1 MKSIIFLLIAL
12 IYCAEKSDVYM
23 TKTITPERMVD
34 MLKIL
39 NVELKGKVGLK
50 VHSGE
55 PNGPYFLRPDFLQK
69 IHDYTGGTFLECNVA
84 YTSDRLTTEGHKKT
98 LQTNGWYDNNRRI
111 EIMDEDSS
119 QDISFNVEP
128 YNKINVT
135 YAGKNLLNYDSCVVL
150 SHFKGHGMGGYGGA
164 LKQLSIG
171 FASTQGKTWIH
182 TAGASLDY
190 KQLFPQRASD
200 EDFTASMADAA
211 SAIVKYFKSKG
222 DIVYINVMVNISLS
236 CDCAGKSAPAPKIRD
251 IGILA
256 STDPVALDMACLD
269 LIKATSEEGTQEFL
283 DQVARLDG
291 ENTIYKAED
300 LGIGTTKYNLIN
312 IDEDG
317 GEESE
322 DESEGS
328 EGGEEGERKEGEREE
343 EKEDEREKEREDESE
358 DESETS
364 DEPDTSSGNPGSF
377 IGWNYNLIL
386 LVLLLFV
393 K

>member
-1 MKSIIFLLIAL
+1 
-12 IYCAEKSDVYM
+12 
-23 TKTITPERMVD
+23 
-34 MLKIL
+34 
-39 NVELKGKVGLK
+39 
-50 VHSGE
+50 
-55 PNGPYFLRPDFLQK
+55 
-69 IHDYTGGTFLECNVA
+69 
-84 YTSDRLTTEGHKKT
+84 
-98 LQTNGWYDNNRRI
+98 
-111 EIMDEDSS
+111 MDEDSS
-119 QDISFNVEP
+119 QDISFNVDP

-190 KQLFPQRASD
+190 KQLFPQKASD
-200 EDFTASMADAA
+200 EDFTTSMADAA

-283 DQVARLDG
+283 DQIARLDG
-291 ENTIYKAED
+291 ENTIYKAEA

-322 DESEGS
+322 DESEGSEGGEKEGEGS

>member
-1 MKSIIFLLIAL
+1 
-12 IYCAEKSDVYM
+12 
-23 TKTITPERMVD
+23 
-34 MLKIL
+34 
-39 NVELKGKVGLK
+39 
-50 VHSGE
+50 
-55 PNGPYFLRPDFLQK
+55 
-69 IHDYTGGTFLECNVA
+69 
-84 YTSDRLTTEGHKKT
+84 
-98 LQTNGWYDNNRRI
+98 
-111 EIMDEDSS
+111 MDEDSS
-119 QDISFNVEP
+119 QDISFNVDP

-190 KQLFPQRASD
+190 KQLFPQKASD
-200 EDFTASMADAA
+200 EDFTTSMADAA

-291 ENTIYKAED
+291 ENTIYKAEA

-322 DESEGS
+322 DESEGSEGGEKEGEGS

-364 DEPDTSSGNPGSF
+364 DEPDTISGNPGSF

>member
-1 MKSIIFLLIAL
+1 
-12 IYCAEKSDVYM
+12 
-23 TKTITPERMVD
+23 
-34 MLKIL
+34 
-39 NVELKGKVGLK
+39 
-50 VHSGE
+50 
-55 PNGPYFLRPDFLQK
+55 
-69 IHDYTGGTFLECNVA
+69 
-84 YTSDRLTTEGHKKT
+84 
-98 LQTNGWYDNNRRI
+98 
-111 EIMDEDSS
+111 
-119 QDISFNVEP
+119 
-128 YNKINVT
+128 
-135 YAGKNLLNYDSCVVL
+135 
-150 SHFKGHGMGGYGGA
+150 MGGYGGA

-190 KQLFPQRASD
+190 KQLFPQKASD
-200 EDFTASMADAA
+200 EDFTTSMADAA

-251 IGILA
+251 IGILTC
-256 STDPVALDMACLD
+256 TDPVALDMACLD

-291 ENTIYKAED
+291 ENTIYKAEA

-328 EGGEEGERKEGEREE
+328 EGGEKEGEGNEGGEEGERKEGEREE

-364 DEPDTSSGNPGSF
+364 DEPDTISGNPGSF

>member
-1 MKSIIFLLIAL
+1 
-12 IYCAEKSDVYM
+12 
-23 TKTITPERMVD
+23 
-34 MLKIL
+34 
-39 NVELKGKVGLK
+39 
-50 VHSGE
+50 
-55 PNGPYFLRPDFLQK
+55 
-69 IHDYTGGTFLECNVA
+69 
-84 YTSDRLTTEGHKKT
+84 
-98 LQTNGWYDNNRRI
+98 
-111 EIMDEDSS
+111 MDEDSS
-119 QDISFNVEP
+119 QDISFNVDP

-190 KQLFPQRASD
+190 KQLFPQKASD
-200 EDFTASMADAA
+200 EDFTTSMADAA

-251 IGILA
+251 IGILT

-291 ENTIYKAED
+291 ENTIYKAEA

-322 DESEGS
+322 DESEGSEGGEKEGEGS

>member
-1 MKSIIFLLIAL
+1 M
-12 IYCAEKSDVYM
+12 
-23 TKTITPERMVD
+23 
-34 MLKIL
+34 
-39 NVELKGKVGLK
+39 
-50 VHSGE
+50 
-55 PNGPYFLRPDFLQK
+55 
-69 IHDYTGGTFLECNVA
+69 
-84 YTSDRLTTEGHKKT
+84 
-98 LQTNGWYDNNRRI
+98 
-111 EIMDEDSS
+111 
-119 QDISFNVEP
+119 
-128 YNKINVT
+128 
-135 YAGKNLLNYDSCVVL
+135 
-150 SHFKGHGMGGYGGA
+150 
-164 LKQLSIG
+164 
-171 FASTQGKTWIH
+171 
-182 TAGASLDY
+182 
-190 KQLFPQRASD
+190 
-200 EDFTASMADAA
+200 
-211 SAIVKYFKSKG
+211 
-222 DIVYINVMVNISLS
+222 
-236 CDCAGKSAPAPKIRD
+236 
-251 IGILA
+251 A

-291 ENTIYKAED
+291 ENTIYKAEA

-322 DESEGS
+322 DESEGSEGGEKEGEGS

>member
-1 MKSIIFLLIAL
+1 
-12 IYCAEKSDVYM
+12 
-23 TKTITPERMVD
+23 
-34 MLKIL
+34 
-39 NVELKGKVGLK
+39 
-50 VHSGE
+50 
-55 PNGPYFLRPDFLQK
+55 
-69 IHDYTGGTFLECNVA
+69 
-84 YTSDRLTTEGHKKT
+84 
-98 LQTNGWYDNNRRI
+98 
-111 EIMDEDSS
+111 MDEDSS
-119 QDISFNVEP
+119 QDISFNVDP

-190 KQLFPQRASD
+190 KQLFPQKASD
-200 EDFTASMADAA
+200 EDFTTSMADAA

-251 IGILA
+251 IGILT

-291 ENTIYKAED
+291 ENTIYKAEA
-300 LGIGTTKYNLIN
+300 LGIETTKYNLIN

-322 DESEGS
+322 DESEGSEGGEKEGEGS

-358 DESETS
+358 TS

-377 IGWNYNLIL
+377 IGWNYN
-386 LVLLLFV
+386 
-393 K
+393 

>member
-1 MKSIIFLLIAL
+1 
-12 IYCAEKSDVYM
+12 
-23 TKTITPERMVD
+23 
-34 MLKIL
+34 
-39 NVELKGKVGLK
+39 
-50 VHSGE
+50 
-55 PNGPYFLRPDFLQK
+55 
-69 IHDYTGGTFLECNVA
+69 
-84 YTSDRLTTEGHKKT
+84 
-98 LQTNGWYDNNRRI
+98 
-111 EIMDEDSS
+111 MDEDSS
-119 QDISFNVEP
+119 QDISFNVDP

-291 ENTIYKAED
+291 ENTIYKAEA

-322 DESEGS
+322 DESEGSEGGEKEGEGS

>member
-1 MKSIIFLLIAL
+1 
-12 IYCAEKSDVYM
+12 
-23 TKTITPERMVD
+23 
-34 MLKIL
+34 
-39 NVELKGKVGLK
+39 
-50 VHSGE
+50 
-55 PNGPYFLRPDFLQK
+55 
-69 IHDYTGGTFLECNVA
+69 
-84 YTSDRLTTEGHKKT
+84 
-98 LQTNGWYDNNRRI
+98 
-111 EIMDEDSS
+111 MDEDSS
-119 QDISFNVEP
+119 QDISFNVDP

-190 KQLFPQRASD
+190 KQLFPQKASD
-200 EDFTASMADAA
+200 EDFTTSMADAA

-291 ENTIYKAED
+291 ENTIYKAEA
-300 LGIGTTKYNLIN
+300 LGIGTTKYNLIS

-328 EGGEEGERKEGEREE
+328 EGGEEGEREEGEKEE
-343 EKEDEREKEREDESE
+343 EKEEGEKE

-364 DEPDTSSGNPGSF
+364 DEPEPDTSGGNPGSF
-377 IGWNYNLIL
+377 IGWNHNLIL

>member
-1 MKSIIFLLIAL
+1 M
-12 IYCAEKSDVYM
+12 E
-23 TKTITPERMVD
+23 
-34 MLKIL
+34 
-39 NVELKGKVGLK
+39 
-50 VHSGE
+50 
-55 PNGPYFLRPDFLQK
+55 
-69 IHDYTGGTFLECNVA
+69 
-84 YTSDRLTTEGHKKT
+84 
-98 LQTNGWYDNNRRI
+98 
-111 EIMDEDSS
+111 EDSS
-119 QDISFNVEP
+119 QDISFNVDP

-190 KQLFPQRASD
+190 KQLFPQKASD
-200 EDFTASMADAA
+200 EDFTTSMADAA

-251 IGILA
+251 IGILT

-291 ENTIYKAED
+291 ENTIYKAEA

-328 EGGEEGERKEGEREE
+328 EGGEKEGEGSEGGEEGERKEGEREE
-343 EKEDEREKEREDESE
+343 EKEDEREKERE

>member
-1 MKSIIFLLIAL
+1 
-12 IYCAEKSDVYM
+12 
-23 TKTITPERMVD
+23 
-34 MLKIL
+34 
-39 NVELKGKVGLK
+39 
-50 VHSGE
+50 
-55 PNGPYFLRPDFLQK
+55 
-69 IHDYTGGTFLECNVA
+69 
-84 YTSDRLTTEGHKKT
+84 
-98 LQTNGWYDNNRRI
+98 
-111 EIMDEDSS
+111 MDEDSS
-119 QDISFNVEP
+119 QDISFNVDP

-190 KQLFPQRASD
+190 KQLFPQKASD
-200 EDFTASMADAA
+200 EDFTTSLADAA

-251 IGILA
+251 IGILT

-291 ENTIYKAED
+291 ENTIYKAEA

-322 DESEGS
+322 DESEGSEGGEKEGEGS

-364 DEPDTSSGNPGSF
+364 DEPDTISGNPGSF

>member
-1 MKSIIFLLIAL
+1 
-12 IYCAEKSDVYM
+12 
-23 TKTITPERMVD
+23 
-34 MLKIL
+34 
-39 NVELKGKVGLK
+39 
-50 VHSGE
+50 
-55 PNGPYFLRPDFLQK
+55 
-69 IHDYTGGTFLECNVA
+69 
-84 YTSDRLTTEGHKKT
+84 
-98 LQTNGWYDNNRRI
+98 
-111 EIMDEDSS
+111 MDEDSS

-222 DIVYINVMVNISLS
+222 EIVYINVMVNISLS

-283 DQVARLDG
+283 DQVKNLDG
-291 ENTIYKAED
+291 ENTIHMAEN
-300 LGIGTTKYNLIN
+300 LGIGTTKYNLIS

-328 EGGEEGERKEGEREE
+328 EGGEEGEREEGERKEGEKEE
-343 EKEDEREKEREDESE
+343 EKEEGEKE

-364 DEPDTSSGNPGSF
+364 DEPEPDTSSGNPGSF
-377 IGWNYNLIL
+377 IGWNHNLIL

>member
-1 MKSIIFLLIAL
+1 
-12 IYCAEKSDVYM
+12 
-23 TKTITPERMVD
+23 
-34 MLKIL
+34 
-39 NVELKGKVGLK
+39 
-50 VHSGE
+50 
-55 PNGPYFLRPDFLQK
+55 
-69 IHDYTGGTFLECNVA
+69 
-84 YTSDRLTTEGHKKT
+84 
-98 LQTNGWYDNNRRI
+98 
-111 EIMDEDSS
+111 MDEDSS
-119 QDISFNVEP
+119 QDISFNVDP

-190 KQLFPQRASD
+190 KQLFPQKASD
-200 EDFTASMADAA
+200 EDFTTSMADAA

-251 IGILA
+251 IGILTC
-256 STDPVALDMACLD
+256 TDPVALDMACLD

-291 ENTIYKAED
+291 ENTIYKAEA

-322 DESEGS
+322 DESEGSEGGEKEGEGS

-364 DEPDTSSGNPGSF
+364 DEPDTISGNPGSF

>member
-1 MKSIIFLLIAL
+1 
-12 IYCAEKSDVYM
+12 
-23 TKTITPERMVD
+23 
-34 MLKIL
+34 
-39 NVELKGKVGLK
+39 
-50 VHSGE
+50 
-55 PNGPYFLRPDFLQK
+55 
-69 IHDYTGGTFLECNVA
+69 
-84 YTSDRLTTEGHKKT
+84 
-98 LQTNGWYDNNRRI
+98 
-111 EIMDEDSS
+111 MDEDSS
-119 QDISFNVEP
+119 QDISFNVDP

-190 KQLFPQRASD
+190 KQLFPQKASD
-200 EDFTASMADAA
+200 EDFTTSMADAA

-291 ENTIYKAED
+291 ENTIYKAEA

-322 DESEGS
+322 DESEGSEGGEKEGEGS